1 MRQSAVEWYVS
12 VPGKLTAVPGFQF
25 AQLLRDILL
34 KARKKHVLPPP
45 SRAPSPSRMN
55 PGFTTSRFTPV
66 PTASDHP
73 YASPAGGVGAHP
85 GVSPNYGSE
94 SALSS
99 GFGLPELDFGLA
111 EQLFNEGGGVWG
123 SGGGGLGF
131 VSQNLAF

>member
-1 MRQSAVEWYVS
+1 
-12 VPGKLTAVPGFQF
+12 
-25 AQLLRDILL
+25 
-34 KARKKHVLPPP
+34 
-45 SRAPSPSRMN
+45 MN

-66 PTASDHP
+66 PTSSDHP

-85 GVSPNYGSE
+85 GISPNYGSE

-131 VSQNLAF
+131 VSQSLAF